1 MKAILLGVV
10 GTTAFAVILHTQI
23 TSFYSFKEA
32 QLHDTFIDYSPRVIL
47 GAQPAVSS
55 GDAQVRLPT
64 YTPVLTGSKPATTDS
79 TPKEE

>member
-1 MKAILLGVV
+1 MRAILLGIV

-23 TSFYSFKEA
+23 TSFYSYKEA

-64 YTPVLTGSKPATTDS
+64 YTPMPTGQKPAASDPTS
-79 TPKEE
+79 EER